1 VSDAKR
7 RFDGVETQW
16 NVFYFMGRF
25 TMPDKTNAPAV
36 EGLFT
41 MDPRE
46 PRLLGTRCRACGT
59 YFFPAEKTFCRNPA
73 CDHADLEEVPLSRT
87 GKVWSYTSAN
97 YKPPPPFVAQEPF
110 EPFAIAAVELEEEG
124 ITILGQ
130 VADGIGVD
138 ALKTGMPMELVLRE
152 LYEDDEHVYFTW
164 NWKPTNGGSNA

>member
-1 VSDAKR
+1 
-7 RFDGVETQW
+7 
-16 NVFYFMGRF
+16 
-25 TMPDKTNAPAV
+25 MPDKTNAPAV

-73 CDHADLEEVPLSRT
+73 CDQADFEEVPLSRT
-87 GKVWSYTSAN
+87 GTLWSYTSAS
-97 YKPPPPFVAQEPF
+97 YKPPPPFVAKEPF

-130 VADGIGVD
+130 VADGIGV
-138 ALKTGMPMELVLRE
+138 
-152 LYEDDEHVYFTW
+152 
-164 NWKPTNGGSNA
+164 